1 MPAAEICACCASL
14 VLLQDGRD
22 LCARPIARFMVRPF
36 RGAGSR
42 RRWGKNPVGGH
53 TTPLEKNRFQKP
65 ATVTCL
71 TAFST
76 SRVPERFGFMRDGR
90 FDQVGPDPFNQF
102 RVEMALC
109 GTVPDICNDLRH
121 AVGRSGGPVLARFQD
136 DGAIDVAGA
145 FGQQIQ
151 KRTVYPVDLSAQ
163 VGNSLA
169 MFGGK
174 DHGAGLW
181 SGGATANRRR
191 KLHWAALARYAE
203 AGSAPATGAQI
214 VTQSALINLLN
225 PKLTLFFVSFL
236 PQFVPQ
242 THPAPMLTMGLMG
255 LVLVAQAFVV
265 FLDYGEL
272 AARGGD
278 LLRRRP
284 RIMVPFQTGI
294 AVLFAGLGLR
304 VILGGR

>member
-1 MPAAEICACCASL
+1 
-14 VLLQDGRD
+14 
-22 LCARPIARFMVRPF
+22 
-36 RGAGSR
+36 
-42 RRWGKNPVGGH
+42 
-53 TTPLEKNRFQKP
+53 
-65 ATVTCL
+65 
-71 TAFST
+71 
-76 SRVPERFGFMRDGR
+76 
-90 FDQVGPDPFNQF
+90 
-102 RVEMALC
+102 
-109 GTVPDICNDLRH
+109 
-121 AVGRSGGPVLARFQD
+121 
-136 DGAIDVAGA
+136 
-145 FGQQIQ
+145 
-151 KRTVYPVDLSAQ
+151 
-163 VGNSLA
+163 
-169 MFGGK
+169 
-174 DHGAGLW
+174 
-181 SGGATANRRR
+181 
-191 KLHWAALARYAE
+191 LARYAE